1 MKRNR
6 GGYGV
11 DHCSI
16 ADFEKDL
23 KNNLYKI
30 WNRLSSGSYMPPMI
44 RRVDIP
50 KGNGESRSLGIPT
63 VGDRVAQMVVK
74 MYLEPELEG
83 IFHRDSYGYRPK
95 RSAHEALAQTRKR
108 CWQYDWVIDMDIKGF
123 FDNIPHDLMLR
134 AVQRHTQEKWILL
147 YVERWLKAPVQL
159 PCGAVEA
166 RTMGTPQ
173 GGVISP
179 LLANLYLH
187 YALDH
192 WMERYYPEI
201 PFERYAD
208 DTVIHCRS
216 KEEAQSLKVAIAARL
231 EQCGLELHPKKTKIV
246 YCKDDNRTGQYPNA
260 RFDFLG
266 YCFRARLS
274 RNRCGKYFV
283 NFSPAIAPK
292 ARKSI
297 YAEIRDWCIPRRSET
312 SIGSLAQRINPV
324 VRGWVEYYGAFYKS
338 SLLFLVSHLDRLI
351 LKWVRRKYKKQGGN
365 LKRAKRWINR
375 VKSRYPELFVH
386 WSLLRAS

>member
-6 GGYGV
+6 GGCGV

-63 VGDRVAQMVVK
+63 VGDRIAQMVVK

-83 IFHRDSYGYRPK
+83 IFHRDSYGYRPN

-134 AVQRHTQEKWILL
+134 AVQQHTQEKWILL
-147 YVERWLKAPVQL
+147 SVERWLKAPVQL
-159 PCGAVEA
+159 PCGAIKA

-187 YALDH
+187 YAVDH

-208 DTVIHCRS
+208 DAVIHCRT
-216 KEEAQSLKVAIAARL
+216 KEEAQSLKMVIATRL
-231 EQCGLELHPKKTKIV
+231 EKCGLELHPKKTKIV
-246 YCKDDNRTGQYPNA
+246 YCKDDNRTGLYPNVS
-260 RFDFLG
+260 FDFLG
-266 YCFRARLS
+266 YCFRSRLS
-274 RNRCGKYFV
+274 RNRQGKYFV
-283 NFSPAIAPK
+283 NFSPAISPK
-292 ARKSI
+292 ARKSV

-324 VRGWVEYYGAFYKS
+324 VRGWIEYYGAFYKS

-365 LKRAKRWINR
+365 LKRAIRWINR